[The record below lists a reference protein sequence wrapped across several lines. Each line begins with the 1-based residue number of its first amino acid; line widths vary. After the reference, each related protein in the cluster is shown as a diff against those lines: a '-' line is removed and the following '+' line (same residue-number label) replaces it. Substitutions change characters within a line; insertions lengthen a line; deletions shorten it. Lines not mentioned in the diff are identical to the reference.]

1 MIFISPYPLSF
12 LLMRIV
18 LVSLEGHPIAAH
30 NRNAK
35 HTGLTKV
42 CPKAIIKPISPS
54 LSKREIVVTCRR
66 PGPGLS
72 PQKRGNVAYTYQP

>member
-35 HTGLTKV
+35 HTGLNTGMPQGDDKIHSPESLEERDRCNV
-42 CPKAIIKPISPS
+42 PETRPRAKP
-54 LSKREIVVTCRR
+54 SKER
-66 PGPGLS
+66 
-72 PQKRGNVAYTYQP
+72 